1 MQFTSSNGSGFG
13 GLSVDNSNRL
23 AIDATGGVKLN
34 GTRILGDQQ
43 PAVADPVG
51 GSVVD
56 TECRAA
62 LIALADRIRNHGLI
76 GL

>member
-1 MQFTSSNGSGFG
+1 MG

-23 AIDATGGVKLN
+23 SIDATGGVKLN

-43 PAVADPVG
+43 PAVTDPVG

-56 TECRAA
+56 NECRAA